1 MKTIACLGILL
12 FIFTSLK
19 AVEPYTPGDPY
30 LPQPVDGQ
38 FAEGLIAN
46 SPFSRYVSLED
57 SLQLTSIAYVDGRPV
72 ATVYNKMTKETV
84 LVFEEPNALGWRL
97 TGAVAGTDLTN
108 TQIEMTVGP
117 ESITMFYHGQ
127 EASPQGGKR
136 EGKMS
141 RLAGGAPKKDGK
153 LSTSS
158 LLGKDGKKLYS
169 SLSPEARGEFKS
181 LVRSQLDKQPN
192 MTPKQSSSYAKKV
205 FARIQE
211 ADRPSSGAAAKSP
224 KPAKPAKKK
233 QGA

>member
-1 MKTIACLGILL
+1 M
-12 FIFTSLK
+12 
-19 AVEPYTPGDPY
+19 AVEPYVAGDPD

-97 TGAVAGTDLTN
+97 TGAVAGTDLIN

-117 ESITMFYHGQ
+117 ESITMHYHGQ
-127 EASPQGGKR
+127 EVSPQGGKK

-141 RLAGGAPKKDGK
+141 RLAGGGVPNKDSK
-153 LSTSS
+153 LSTTS

-169 SLSPEARGEFKS
+169 SLSPEARGQFKS
-181 LVRSQLDKQPN
+181 LVKSQLDKQPN
-192 MTPKQSSSYAKKV
+192 MTPEQSSSYAKKV
-205 FARIQE
+205 LARIQGT
-211 ADRPSSGAAAKSP
+211 DRSSTGAATKSP
-224 KPAKPAKKK
+224 KAAKPAKKK